1 MRIRMLVAQ
10 AGPHISRRPGKEYDL
25 PDVAE
30 ARRLVESE
38 QAEALEPWPA
48 EEVAAAEP
56 EEPESEPETNETPSA
71 EDEPEAP
78 SEEPE
83 TKPTPK
89 RGKKK

>member
-1 MRIRMLVAQ
+1 M
-10 AGPHISRRPGKEYDL
+10 

-56 EEPESEPETNETPSA
+56 EKPESETETSEDP
-71 EDEPEAP
+71 DEPEPEMPAK
-78 SEEPE
+78 PE
-83 TKPTPK
+83 TKPATT

>member
-48 EEVAAAEP
+48 EEAAAVEP
-56 EEPESEPETNETPSA
+56 AKAETETPTSEDPDETESEAP
-71 EDEPEAP
+71 DEPEA
-78 SEEPE
+78 
-83 TKPTPK
+83 KPAPK